1 MKRFLVCLTLLL
13 AVVAVSSAQIIE
25 PLRRPSDKELR
36 KAAKTLMYKT
46 NGHDLTAKRL
56 KAMDVVQAEINC
68 YQPSEW
74 KSYRAMTSPSQMAEV
89 ETSGVPYLLR
99 QAIAKVQTEV
109 ASTSVKDGKVAVW
122 LLYNMG
128 YIVKTPTTVFGI
140 DIHSKYVGELVNML
154 DFVLVTHSHSD
165 HCNKEFLKA
174 MSAAG
179 KQVFAAFDIEG
190 VNVTKVVHE
199 GEYNVGDIMFRTTQG
214 DHNKKLLKFVTAYEI
229 DCGRRSGNTVIYH
242 TGDSNN
248 YKQLTPQKQVDI
260 FIPHMSVGLNMYWAL
275 RNIRPHHVFLS
286 HIQELAHRVD
296 RWRWTFHD
304 ALALKAKLKHEHIW
318 IPCWGER
325 VVYCRSDWEL

>member
-1 MKRFLVCLTLLL
+1 MKRFFAGLILLL

-46 NGHDLTAKRL
+46 NGFDLTAKRL

-68 YQPSEW
+68 YQPSDW
-74 KSYRAMTSPSQMAEV
+74 RTYRNMSSPAQLDDAE
-89 ETSGVPYLLR
+89 SAGVPYLLR
-99 QAIAKVQTEV
+99 QAMTKVKNEV
-109 ASTSVKDGKVAVW
+109 ASTTVKEGKVAIW

-128 YIVKTPTTVFGI
+128 YIVKTPTSVFGI
-140 DIHSKYVGELVNML
+140 DIYSKYVDELVEML
-154 DFVLVTHSHSD
+154 DFVMITHKHSD
-165 HCNKEFLKA
+165 HCYKPFLQA

-214 DHNKKLLKFVTAYEI
+214 DHNKKMLNAVTAYEI
-229 DCGRRSGNTVIYH
+229 DCGRRTDNTVIYH
-242 TGDSNN
+242 VGDSCNF
-248 YKQLTPQKQVDI
+248 KQLKPQKQVDI
-260 FIPHMSVGLNMYWAL
+260 FMPHMAVGLNMYWAL
-275 RNIRPHHVFLS
+275 KNIKPHHVFLS
-286 HIQELAHRVD
+286 HIQELGHRVEK
-296 RWRWTFHD
+296 WRWTFHD
-304 ALALKAKLKHEHIW
+304 ALALKAKLQHDYVW

-325 VVYCRSDWEL
+325 VVYCRSDWGL